1 MVEMLIHLDYSALEI
16 ATKLCDAEFTRKAKA
31 ADFFSRT
38 WDLFMEAGAGN
49 GEDKVYQPIPKIT
62 QKS

>member
-1 MVEMLIHLDYSALEI
+1 MVEMLINLDYSALEI

-38 WDLFMEAGAGN
+38 WNLFMEAGAGN
-49 GEDKVYQPIPKIT
+49 GKDKVY
-62 QKS
+62 